1 MRPSLTIATT
11 VAATSALF
19 LAVPALA
26 ASTNGNCDGTGPK
39 AGQQAG
45 AGRQAGTGPRRG
57 MGPGAQAGQGLMN
70 LPTGTLTDDQLA
82 DLAFMA
88 EEEKLAH
95 DVYTVLGK
103 KYPKTVVFTNISN
116 SEQRHWDAMSML
128 LDRYGLADPT
138 DGMAAGSFV
147 NPDLQAMYKDLVA
160 SATTRTAALNVGVA
174 IEEEDIADLAE
185 AAQDV
190 TAPDVSQVYTNLTR
204 ASEKHLAAFQS
215 RL

>member
-1 MRPSLTIATT
+1 MRRSLTIATT
-11 VAATSALF
+11 VAASGALF

-26 ASTNGNCDGTGPK
+26 ANNGTCDGSGPK
-39 AGQQAG
+39 AGQQTG

-57 MGPGAQAGQGLMN
+57 MGPGANAGQGLMN
-70 LPTGTLTDDQLA
+70 LPTGTLTEDQKA
-82 DLAFMA
+82 DLVFMA

-103 KYPKTVVFTNISN
+103 KYPKTVIFKNISN

-138 DGMAAGSFV
+138 EGMAAGKFT
-147 NPDLQAMYKDLVA
+147 NPELQTMYNDLVA
-160 SATTRTAALNVGVA
+160 SGTTRTAALKVGVA
-174 IEEEDIADLAE
+174 IEEADIADLVE
-185 AAQDV
+185 AAQGV
-190 TAPDVSQVYTNLTR
+190 TAPDVSKVYQNLTR

>member
-1 MRPSLTIATT
+1 MPRSVTIAAT
-11 VAATSALF
+11 VAATSAVL
-19 LAVPALA
+19 LAVPAIA
-26 ASTNGNCDGTGPK
+26 ASSGSCDGTGPK

-70 LPTGTLTDDQLA
+70 LPTGTITDDQKA
-82 DLAFMA
+82 DLAFMV

-116 SEQRHWDAMSML
+116 SEQRHWNAMSML

-138 DGMAAGSFV
+138 DGKTAGEFV
-147 NPDLQAMYKDLVA
+147 SPELQTMYKDLVA
-160 SATTRTAALNVGVA
+160 SATTRTAALKVGVA
-174 IEEEDIADLAE
+174 IEEADIADLAE
-185 AAQDV
+185 AANDV
-190 TAPDVSQVYTNLTR
+190 TAPDVSQVYANLTR
-204 ASEKHLAAFQS
+204 ASEKHLAAFKA